1 MNRTEFEALRD
12 LTGKRITQDIRFA
25 RRAALRPAVEVADIL
40 IENESGVDLRMNM
53 HFNPETGSKT
63 VNVYVPGTGPICR
76 LDVDGTRHGDAG
88 RSHKH
93 ALQTERCPDRNLP
106 DGVAKRDE
114 LSGKS
119 IKEVFDAFCDLA
131 AIEFSGSFDSPDGG
145 EV

>member
-12 LTGKRITQDIRFA
+12 LPGKRISQDVRFI
-25 RRAALRPAVEVADIL
+25 RRAALRPAVEAEVR
-40 IENESGVDLRMNM
+40 IENDQGVDLRMSM

-93 ALQTERCPDRNLP
+93 ALATERCPDRNLP
-106 DGVAKRDE
+106 DDLTARGD
-114 LSGKS
+114 LSGCS
-119 IKEVFDAFCDLA
+119 MREVFDDFCRMA
-131 AIEFSGSFDSPDGG
+131 RIEFTGAWEES
-145 EV
+145 